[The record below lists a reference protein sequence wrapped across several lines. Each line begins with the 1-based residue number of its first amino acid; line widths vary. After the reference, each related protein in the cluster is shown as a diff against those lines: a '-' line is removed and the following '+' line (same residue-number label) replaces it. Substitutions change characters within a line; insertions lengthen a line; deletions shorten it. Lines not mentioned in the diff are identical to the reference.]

1 MLWFQVRQPHAVR
14 QKYRSKGYLV
24 RGLWKSRLFRMT
36 RNSILTCF
44 RGGRLLFISF
54 WFFEMNLQ
62 VTILKVLASY
72 PNGIATFDALKRDLE
87 FLASSGR
94 DWSDRTR
101 RLAAHLPG
109 LSIFSMGLVERH
121 PHGWQLTNKGQS
133 VLQFMEEWDA
143 RPQRERSRRL
153 RTTGTR
159 GLPLLAPSRQL
170 ARRSDM
176 SEVL

>member
-1 MLWFQVRQPHAVR
+1 
-14 QKYRSKGYLV
+14 
-24 RGLWKSRLFRMT
+24 
-36 RNSILTCF
+36 
-44 RGGRLLFISF
+44 
-54 WFFEMNLQ
+54 MNFQ